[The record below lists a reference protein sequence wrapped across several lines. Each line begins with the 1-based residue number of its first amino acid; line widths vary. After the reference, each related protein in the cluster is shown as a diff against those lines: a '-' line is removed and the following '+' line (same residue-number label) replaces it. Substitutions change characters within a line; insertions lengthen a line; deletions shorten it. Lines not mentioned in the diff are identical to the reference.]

1 MKCLSRKRLMEKCFA
16 YLRTSSSS
24 NIAGDSRP
32 RQLEAIKKYAAIM
45 RYEIVETFWDK
56 AISGVDDIGDRP
68 AFSQMLDAIEET
80 DVKIIL
86 VEGADR
92 LARSV
97 IAQELAIVALQD
109 RGISIFTSSGQNL
122 TESDDPAKVA
132 MRQMASVFAQ
142 FEKSRL
148 VAKLAAARKRKRD
161 AGIKC
166 EGRPS
171 LSQTNP
177 ALLSRS
183 KELRRKNRSSGK
195 RRSYY
200 AIAKILAGEGYINS
214 KGNPYDKNQIKSI
227 CE

>member
-1 MKCLSRKRLMEKCFA
+1 MEKSYA
-16 YLRTSSSS
+16 YLRTSSNS

-32 RQLEAIKKYAAIM
+32 RQLEAITTYASSM
-45 RYEIVETFWDK
+45 KYEIVETFWDQ
-56 AISGVDDIGDRP
+56 AVSGEDDIGDRP

-80 DVKIIL
+80 DVKIVL

-97 IAQELAIVALQD
+97 IAQEMAILATQD
-109 RGISIFTSSGQNL
+109 RGISIITSSGQNL

-132 MRQMASVFAQ
+132 MRQMASVFSQ

-166 EGRPS
+166 EGRRK
-171 LSQTNP
+171 LSETNP
-177 ALLSRS
+177 DLLIRS
-183 KELRRKNRSSGK
+183 KKLRRKNRSSGHQ
-195 RRSYY
+195 RTYY
-200 AIAKILAGEGYINS
+200 TIAKILADEGFMNS
-214 KGNPYDKNQIKSI
+214 NGNPYDKNQIKSL
-227 CE
+227 CER